1 MGNIRATMKDLCLMY
16 MQEYG
21 QITQLDAYRE
31 FGYTRLSD
39 AIYKLK
45 ADGWKIRKTT
55 GHGVGRLGNK
65 VHYAC
70 YSLDEEDE

>member
-1 MGNIRATMKDLCLMY
+1 MGNNRATMKDLCLMY

-21 QITQLDAYRE
+21 KITQLDAYRE

-45 ADGWKIRKTT
+45 ADGWKIRKTINK
-55 GHGVGRLGNK
+55 GVGRLGNK
-65 VHYAC
+65 VHFAA
-70 YSLDEEDE
+70 YSLEEEE